1 MIIKMEERLEVM
13 KRKFRNADDFEV
25 ILM

>member
-1 MIIKMEERLEVM
+1 MITKIEERLEVM
-13 KRKFRNADDFEV
+13 KRRFRSADDFEV

>member
-1 MIIKMEERLEVM
+1 MITIIEERLEVM
-13 KRKFRNADDFEV
+13 KKRFRSVDDFEV